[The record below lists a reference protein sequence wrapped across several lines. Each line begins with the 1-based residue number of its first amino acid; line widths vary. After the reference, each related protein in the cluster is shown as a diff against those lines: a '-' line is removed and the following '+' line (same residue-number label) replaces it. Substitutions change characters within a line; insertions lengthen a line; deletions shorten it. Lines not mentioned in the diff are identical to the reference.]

1 MERIY
6 RYAKTVF
13 DPVEHFWEHPNT
25 QRAVAG
31 GIVFIFLASLLGI
44 ELKRQGF
51 LPEPL
56 ASATPTS
63 HYYAV
68 NVAFTFL
75 LILEVLS
82 FIFVLPSSVSQALG
96 KQLELLS
103 LILLRNSFKHLIHL
117 PEPIDLSAGV
127 EPLYPILSDGV
138 GALIIF
144 YLIGVYYRAI
154 KTTPAISCAMDRYR
168 FSSVKK
174 GLALCLLVA
183 FCFLGARYLYLKATG
198 QHPQDF
204 FETVYTVLIFSDIL
218 IVFLSHRFVP
228 CFHAVFRNSGYAI
241 ATLLMRMSLTAPIYY
256 DVGIGVF
263 SALLALGI
271 TKAYN
276 SWTPPPPE
284 RAPDPPELHAA
295 LQGHLACDGD

>member
-6 RYAKTVF
+6 TVAQRVF
-13 DPVEHFWEHPNT
+13 DPIEHFWEHPNT

-31 GIVFIFLASLLGI
+31 GIVVVFLAALAGI
-44 ELKRQGF
+44 ELRRQGL

-68 NVAFTFL
+68 NVAFTCL

-117 PEPIDLSAGV
+117 PEPIDLSGGV

-138 GALIIF
+138 GALVIF
-144 YLIGVYYRAI
+144 FLIGVYYRTL
-154 KTTPAISCAMDRYR
+154 KSTPAITCAMDRYR

-174 GLALCLLVA
+174 GLALMLLVS
-183 FCFLGARYLYLKATG
+183 FLGLGVRYVYLKATG
-198 QHPQDF
+198 QTPQDF

-241 ATLLMRMSLTAPIYY
+241 STLLMRMSLTAPIYY
-256 DVGIGVF
+256 DVGIGIA

-276 SWTPPPPE
+276 HWTPPPPE
-284 RAPDPPELHAA
+284 RKPEKPDHSRLEGEVVSH
-295 LQGHLACDGD
+295 GH